1 MGRGGDGLLLHL
13 YCYIKCYNNMLLY
26 TYCCT
31 LNLCKIQDFYR
42 CRPKKKFL
50 SANINFKACMSLKV
64 VVTSICVVRAH
75 QHQHQHIADMCTVCA
90 PAYVNLFPPFF
101 PSVLY
106 LLCQATNESSLW
118 RRNLIWANLTA
129 AAKVRRAEC
138 HFNPINFNLLV
149 IKELGCWRMA
159 VSQALYYTG

>member
-1 MGRGGDGLLLHL
+1 MVQLKFRINGWFSFWQVFIPDGHKLLSSNICTFSSNLEPFRMQFFIHPKRRVRHL
-13 YCYIKCYNNMLLY
+13 CLRRVTDRIPLA
-26 TYCCT
+26 
-31 LNLCKIQDFYR
+31 
-42 CRPKKKFL
+42 RP
-50 SANINFKACMSLKV
+50 CMFV
-64 VVTSICVVRAH
+64 HVSI
-75 QHQHQHIADMCTVCA
+75 
-90 PAYVNLFPPFF
+90 FF
-101 PSVLY
+101 FSPSPPSVLY

-149 IKELGCWRMA
+149 IKELDHWRMA